1 MTLGEKRAFLLHHS
15 LHTSFSKVTVSGF
28 ARDGVVLDIL
38 KCFGNLDSILSL
50 SRSNK
55 TNSMLHVSG
64 GNDGWT
70 TPRELG

>member
-1 MTLGEKRAFLLHHS
+1 MMLGEKRVFLLHHS
-15 LHTSFSKVTVSGF
+15 LHTSFPKVTANGLG
-28 ARDGVVLDIL
+28 RDGVVLDIL

-55 TNSMLHVSG
+55 TDSMSHVSG